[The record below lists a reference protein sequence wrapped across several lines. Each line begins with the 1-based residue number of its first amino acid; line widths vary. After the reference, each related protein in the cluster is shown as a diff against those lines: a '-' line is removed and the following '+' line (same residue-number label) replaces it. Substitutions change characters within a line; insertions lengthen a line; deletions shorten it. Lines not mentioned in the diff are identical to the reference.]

1 MTISG
6 SRYQVHFSES
16 SLQNLYT
23 LSSTKSLPMTP
34 SSASCLILWIQ
45 LSALCSSAPP
55 PSVSSA
61 HSLANDLQNVTA
73 SINITSSTP
82 SNFLPPNPFI
92 YKIPQSSLTIRF
104 QNYLRPLQAANVALC
119 MLQASNKVML
129 HWCSDQPLDPTA
141 FQTNSGSVSLKLVP
155 DRGAGLTWYGWG
167 ETIRGLT
174 YFVTTY
180 GSLDMDFYV
189 IEDGW
194 TIAGGFFT
202 SND

>member
-1 MTISG
+1 M
-6 SRYQVHFSES
+6 
-16 SLQNLYT
+16 
-23 LSSTKSLPMTP
+23 KP

-82 SNFLPPNPFI
+82 SKCLVPPRPLYHIETTLITYSFLPPNPFI

-119 MLQASNKVML
+119 LLQASNEVML

-141 FQTNSGSVSLKLVP
+141 FQTNSGSVSLKLLP
-155 DRGAGLTWYGWG
+155 DRVAGLTWYGWG

-194 TIAGGFFT
+194 TRAGGFFT